1 MRLAQTEKPK
11 SRLECICALLAKC
24 GFSFFLNGGSKLLR
38 MIFAFYLANAG
49 KFAGGNFIIMVKWKC
64 YILWKCIIMSVIKMS
79 LNDTCACPLHS
90 RNHLHGI
97 FWQQQFPRKIQIKPP
112 LPLWISQHCH
122 SPLLIFVDSSNLHF
136 IFNSVAAPTQL
147 PTYIYT

>member
-1 MRLAQTEKPK
+1 MPKAYSNEVAHAKSQNRNMCQPCQCVWPKPK
-11 SRLECICALLAKC
+11 SQSRGSSAFVLFWPNAV
-24 GFSFFLNGGSKLLR
+24 FRFFLNGGSKLLR

-97 FWQQQFPRKIQIKPP
+97 FWQQQFPPENTNK
-112 LPLWISQHCH
+112 
-122 SPLLIFVDSSNLHF
+122 
-136 IFNSVAAPTQL
+136 APRFLFGFPNIATAL
-147 PTYIYT
+147 C